1 MKVGTL
7 GLPWYSAMSDT
18 YVSALLF
25 CQTWVHSKFN
35 SYGWR
40 WWLQL
45 QWPYCSQQGEK
56 KEKKIGEKHVLILS
70 TIPRSCAC
78 HFYNFVTWSCFVTKK
93 AKKTWSLPPGSHV
106 PLHKLRILYFRILD
120 EQRVGHNTFPSTT
133 GFLVFVRQ
141 TAAKNILMHLPSY
154 TCMTVS
160 LDKVL

>member
-25 CQTWVHSKFN
+25 CQTWAHQS
-35 SYGWR
+35 SPHGQR

-56 KEKKIGEKHVLILS
+56 EGEKKIGEKHVLLVS

-78 HFYNFVTWSCFVTKK
+78 Y
-93 AKKTWSLPPGSHV
+93 L
-106 PLHKLRILYFRILD
+106 
-120 EQRVGHNTFPSTT
+120 
-133 GFLVFVRQ
+133 
-141 TAAKNILMHLPSY
+141 
-154 TCMTVS
+154 
-160 LDKVL
+160 